1 MDSARW
7 ERIQTLF
14 HEALELSKA
23 EQHPF
28 LKNACH
34 DDAALLA
41 DVEAL
46 LAEDARSGSLLE
58 RDVAHIAN
66 DLLDQPIPPPQGP
79 QEFGPYK
86 ILRELG
92 EGGMG
97 IVYLAGTSR
106 PRQPGSDQNPA
117 RCLGLG
123 RPPRTLPER
132 AADAGAVESSLHRA
146 AL

>member
-14 HEALELSKA
+14 HEALDLPQQ

-28 LKNACH
+28 LLTACR
-34 DDAALLA
+34 DDDKLLS

-46 LAEDARSGSLLE
+46 LAEDAQSGSLLE

-66 DLLDQPIPPPQGP
+66 DLLDQPVPPAQGP

-97 IVYLAGTSR
+97 TVYLAE
-106 PRQPGSDQNPA
+106 RQ
-117 RCLGLG
+117 
-123 RPPRTLPER
+123 
-132 AADAGAVESSLHRA
+132 
-146 AL
+146 

>member
-14 HEALELSKA
+14 HEALELSSP

-28 LKNACH
+28 LKTACH

-46 LAEDARSGSLLE
+46 LAEDAQSGSLLE
-58 RDVAHIAN
+58 RDVAHLAN
-66 DLLDQPIPPPQGP
+66 DLLDHPDSPPPAP
-79 QEFGPYK
+79 QEFGPYR

-92 EGGMG
+92 HGGMG
-97 IVYLAGTSR
+97 TVYLAE
-106 PRQPGSDQNPA
+106 RQD
-117 RCLGLG
+117 LGNL
-123 RPPRTLPER
+123 
-132 AADAGAVESSLHRA
+132 V
-146 AL
+146 